1 MEALT
6 QLVNDS
12 LARHGVDTSLDHRR
26 LGWSK
31 WFRCDTNLSV
41 ILVPSRPGI
50 FALGEE
56 ITSETSGKRAV
67 ALFGITAVDDLG
79 FSMGM
84 MFLPGSPLRERLETG
99 RCLARYVVIEDAAQ
113 RQTALAALQQWM
125 NSEAQA
131 ASAA

>member
-26 LGWSK
+26 LEWSK
-31 WFRCDTNLSV
+31 WFHCNSSLSV
-41 ILVPSRPGI
+41 ILVPSQPGI

-56 ITSETSGKRAV
+56 LPAEAAGKRTLGVFSVAAV
-67 ALFGITAVDDLG
+67 NDLG
-79 FSMGM
+79 LAMGM
-84 MFLPGSPLRERLETG
+84 MFFPGSPMRERLESG
-99 RCLARYVVIEDAAQ
+99 RCFARYAVIEDAAQ
-113 RQTALAALQQWM
+113 RQAALAALQQWM
-125 NSEAQA
+125 NSEAQV